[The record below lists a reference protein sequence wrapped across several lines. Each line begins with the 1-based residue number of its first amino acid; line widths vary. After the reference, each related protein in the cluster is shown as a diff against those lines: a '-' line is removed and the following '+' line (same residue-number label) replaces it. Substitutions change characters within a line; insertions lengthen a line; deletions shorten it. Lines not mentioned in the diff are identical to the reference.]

1 MAARFSD
8 TAVFRMT
15 GGHGGPPLQL
25 FSTVRKIAGE
35 ELNSMS
41 RKNFLFVFTVVA
53 FLSTAISA
61 QVPDKL
67 KVVAG
72 ADRAFEKFTKTY
84 AGPAPG
90 CAAAV
95 SLNGDVVFEKAF
107 GLAELEHNVPN
118 TPQTIFESGSVAK
131 QFTAAAVVLLQQDG
145 KLSLD
150 DPVRKYIPELPDY
163 GAPLTIRHLL
173 NHTAGLRDWGT
184 VLSLTGAGRGERVIS
199 QDLAFDIIT
208 HQRALDFTP
217 GSEYSYSNS
226 GYNLAAIIVERVS
239 KQNFPAFVEERLFKP
254 LGMKNSS
261 WRDDYQRVVPGRAQ
275 AYSRQGNGPWRL
287 NMPFMNVYGNGGM
300 LTTVG
305 DWMKWNAMLD
315 SHSLGAPLVAALE
328 TRGVLNDGRK
338 ISYALGLT
346 VDTYKGLKDV
356 SHGGATAGY
365 QTFLARYP
373 DHKVSIGVM
382 CNGSSPSAGGIAA
395 GITDEIF
402 GPFPETSKTEPAHV
416 SEVELKKFAGIWR
429 NEKTHSPARF
439 VIENG
444 VSRWS
449 GARVVPMGGGQF
461 TAGGNQLKFT
471 FDKDGKP
478 ISAET
483 VDSDGEV
490 RRFVPEKEWTPT
502 PADLSSFK
510 GDWFSEEAG
519 ATFSVAVE
527 ADKVFIKQRPATSLP
542 MQPLYKDH
550 FGVQGYVVWF
560 TRDKDGKVNSLHVGT
575 ARMRDMP
582 FARVK

>member
-1 MAARFSD
+1 
-8 TAVFRMT
+8 
-15 GGHGGPPLQL
+15 
-25 FSTVRKIAGE
+25 
-35 ELNSMS
+35 MS
-41 RKNFLFVFTVVA
+41 RKNFLFVFTVLA
-53 FLSTAISA
+53 FLSSATWA
-61 QVPDKL
+61 QVPDKE

-72 ADRAFEKFTKTY
+72 AERGFEKFTKAY
-84 AGPAPG
+84 VGPAPG

-107 GLAELEHNVPN
+107 GLADLEHNVPN

-131 QFTAAAVVLLQQDG
+131 QFTAAALVLLQQDG
-145 KLSLD
+145 KLSID

-163 GAPLTIRHLL
+163 GSPLTIRHLL

-184 VLSLTGAGRGERVIS
+184 VLSLTGAGRGERVIN
-199 QDLAFDIIT
+199 QDLALDVIT

-239 KQNFPAFVEERLFKP
+239 KQKFPAFVEERLFKP

-261 WRDDYQRVVPGRAQ
+261 WRDDYQRIVPGRAQ
-275 AYSRQGNGPWRL
+275 AYARQGNGPWRL
-287 NMPFMNVYGNGGM
+287 NMPFMTVYGNGGM
-300 LTTVG
+300 LTTVD

-315 SHSLGAPLVAALE
+315 SHSLGAPLVDALE

-338 ISYALGLT
+338 IAYALGLT
-346 VDTYKGLKDV
+346 IDTYKGLKDV
-356 SHGGATAGY
+356 AHGGSTAGY
-365 QTFLARYP
+365 QTFLTRYP
-373 DHKVSIGVM
+373 DKKVSIGVM
-382 CNGSSPSAGGIAA
+382 CNGTSPSAGGIAA

-402 GPFPETSKTEPAHV
+402 GPFSEPARSESAKV
-416 SEVELKKFAGIWR
+416 SEDELKKFVGIWR
-429 NEKTHSPARF
+429 NEKTHAPARF

-449 GARVVPMGGGQF
+449 GARLVPMGDGQF
-461 TAGGNQLKFT
+461 TAGGNQLKFA

-478 ISAET
+478 MSAQS

-490 RRFVPEKEWTPT
+490 TRFVPEKEWTPT
-502 PADLSSFK
+502 AADLASFK

-519 ATFSVAVE
+519 ATFTIAVE
-527 ADKVFIKQRPATSLP
+527 ADKAFIRQRPATSLP
-542 MQPLYKDH
+542 MQSLYKDH

-560 TRDKDGKVNSLHVGT
+560 TRDKNGKVNGLHVGT
-575 ARMRDMP
+575 SRMRDMP
-582 FARVK
+582 FARVR